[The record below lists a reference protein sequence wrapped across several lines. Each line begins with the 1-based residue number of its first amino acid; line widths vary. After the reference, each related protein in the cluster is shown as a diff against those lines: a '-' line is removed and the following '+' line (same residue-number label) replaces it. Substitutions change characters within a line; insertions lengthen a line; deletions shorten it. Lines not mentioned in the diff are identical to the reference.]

1 MLNRFSKEQMTQI
14 LLSMK
19 SYYDNINESDFE
31 VSEDYENKL
40 FIVEGL
46 MKRFSYSMEENAELF
61 LQSMNYSDEILGDD
75 TFSTHIRNAL
85 GDETWTEYTT

>member
-40 FIVEGL
+40 LMVEGL
-46 MKRFSYSMEENAELF
+46 MKRFSYNMEENAELF

-85 GDETWTEYTT
+85 GDEAWTEYTT

>member
-31 VSEDYENKL
+31 VSEDYEKKVAVL
-40 FIVEGL
+40 L
-46 MKRFSYSMEENAELF
+46 
-61 LQSMNYSDEILGDD
+61 
-75 TFSTHIRNAL
+75 
-85 GDETWTEYTT
+85 